1 LRKALSI
8 LFVLL
13 FAGSLMAQVRTGN
26 LYGKVTDEDGNPL
39 PGVTV
44 TLSGARTAPL
54 TSITSAEGIYRFLS
68 LPPARDYVIRCELG
82 GFKLEERTGIIVV
95 VGANVELNVT
105 MAMGAIEE
113 EVTVTAVSPVVD
125 TKKTA
130 VGQNVTQDVLQS
142 LPTARDPWVV
152 LQMAPS
158 ITVDR
163 ENIGGVESGQ
173 QSSYVARGAGSY
185 SNNVWAMDGIVITD
199 PAAIGASP
207 SYYDFDAFEE
217 MQITVGGAD
226 VTVQTG
232 GVALNMVTRRGGN
245 KVTLG
250 GRFYMVDEKFQ
261 AKNTDYVEEV
271 RLEEPTFLGV
281 NLIRNNKDYG
291 FNLGG
296 PLVKDKAWLWGS
308 YGVQDIKTT
317 TVYQE
322 PDDTLLVNYAAKLN
336 VQIVPE
342 NRFEAFMH
350 VGGKNKWGRSSS
362 ASLPG
367 GYYQGGR
374 YHFGSPILKFQDEH
388 MFGDN
393 LFVSLKYA
401 FSDAGFNLTPMD
413 DRDFVN
419 PVAIDIAR
427 GGLKEAPNGLT
438 GADRYYVERPVNQYN
453 FLLNYFNDSLFGVS
467 HDIKVGIEY
476 ADRNAYTE
484 SVYPGNFYYNWN
496 YNSDTIDLN
505 ALPAPYG
512 TSTYD
517 GIPDIPTDARNVKYF
532 SYFKGYYRDYG
543 VSALSAYLSDT
554 ITFGRFNLLL
564 GLRYDRQVP
573 RINPSTILTVTD
585 NPAWTSITGGDTAIS
600 DTLGNLLQGLD
611 ITDEYQTL
619 YDVNGDKW
627 GWTFWSPRLGIT
639 WDITG
644 DGKTIGKASFAM
656 YGDFMGTSSYNKMP
670 GGTGGWID
678 FWWMDSNKDE
688 QLEFTELYWRGTGS
702 GLIAEDEYMPYNVFD
717 AAGNFLPDADH
728 IEDAYNVGW
737 GGVADWATRNELSAP
752 YDDLD
757 PSYGSSRTS
766 EFMLTVEREI
776 FTDFAVSVNATYR
789 RYDHFNWR
797 VPFFPVGGT
806 NYYQQSDWFVSATSI
821 LSDANVPGSVPIDP
835 LIDTL
840 WDGNTGEASQHDW
853 YVYDDNYTASDGTN
867 LGNVEDGL
875 TAYDLYERQ
884 PGYNREF
891 YGVDIIFTKRLSD
904 KWMLNG
910 SLTWQHQLQHYGEG
924 SYFNDTNLWAIDGRA
939 YAPSIGGA
947 SGKINQYTYS
957 RWLIKVGGL
966 YQLPYDINVSFTFL
980 AREGW
985 PLEER
990 IRYYDYGLPN
1000 TRSRSYVAY
1009 IHPFGEF
1016 RLNTFYRFDFRLE
1029 KVINLGDTGRIYLM
1043 ADLFNVFN
1051 AKLEN
1056 RRYQRIWGSVYRRA
1070 DRTYYFSTYYAS
1082 GSAYGENAYTLN
1094 EILNPRVLRFGVRFQ
1109 F

>member
-1 LRKALSI
+1 MRKALSI

-26 LYGKVTDEDGNPL
+26 LYGKVADEDGNAL

-44 TLSGARTAPL
+44 TLSGSVTAPL

-68 LPPARDYVIRCELG
+68 LPAARDYIIRCELG
-82 GFKLEERTGIIVV
+82 GFKTEERTGIIVV

-105 MAMGAIEE
+105 MTMGAIEE

-226 VTVQTG
+226 VTIQTG

-250 GRFYMVDEKFQ
+250 GRFYMVDSKFQ
-261 AKNTDYVEEV
+261 AKNEDYVLEV
-271 RLEEPTFLGV
+271 QDTEPTFLGV

-317 TVYQE
+317 TVYAE

-336 VQIVPE
+336 VQIIPE

-350 VGGKNKWGRSSS
+350 SGAKNKWGRSSS
-362 ASLPG
+362 AELPG

-413 DRDFVN
+413 DLDFVN
-419 PVAIDIAR
+419 PVAIDVGR
-427 GGLKEAPNGLT
+427 GGLFEAPNGLV
-438 GADRYYVERPVNQYN
+438 GCDRYYVERPVNQYN

-476 ADRNAYTE
+476 ADRNAFTE

-496 YNSDTIDLN
+496 YTSDTIDLDN
-505 ALPAPYG
+505 PILPAVYVG
-512 TSTYD
+512 D
-517 GIPDIPTDARNVKYF
+517 GDTTTRDTPTDPENVKYF
-532 SYFKGYYRDYG
+532 SYFRGYYRDYG

-554 ITFGRFNLLL
+554 ITFGRFNILL
-564 GLRYDRQVP
+564 GLRYDKQTP
-573 RINPSTILTVTD
+573 RLNPSTILTVTD
-585 NPAWTSITGGDTAIS
+585 NPAWASVTGEDTAIS
-600 DTLGNLLQGLD
+600 DALGALLPGIEL
-611 ITDEYQTL
+611 TDDYQTM

-627 GWTFWSPRLGIT
+627 GWTFWSPRLGLT

-656 YGDFMGTSSYNKMP
+656 YGDFMGTGSYNQMP
-670 GGTGGWID
+670 GGTGGWVD
-678 FWWMDSNKDE
+678 FWWLDDNTDE
-688 QLEFTELYWRGTGS
+688 EMEFTELYWRGS
-702 GLIAEDEYMPYNVFD
+702 GLNVAEWEPYHVFD
-717 AAGNFLPDADH
+717 AAGNFLPTALQ
-728 IEDAYNVGW
+728 IEDANGIGW
-737 GGVADWATRNELSAP
+737 GGVATWATRNDLTAP
-752 YDDLD
+752 YDELD
-757 PSYGSSRTS
+757 PTYGTTRTT

-776 FTDFAVSVNATYR
+776 FTDFAVTANATYR
-789 RYDHFNWR
+789 RYDHFNWSWD
-797 VPFFPVGGT
+797 FFVADQ
-806 NYYQQSDWFVSATSI
+806 YTSI
-821 LSDANVPGSVPIDP
+821 TERHEQSRDWYVNATDTLSDANVPASADVTGIE
-835 LIDTL
+835 TL
-840 WDGNTGEASQHDW
+840 WDGDTGEAPDHDW
-853 YVYDDNYTASDGTN
+853 WYRDDAFTEGADTFNTALSTP
-867 LGNVEDGL
+867 
-875 TAYDLYERQ
+875 YQYIERR
-884 PGYNREF
+884 PGYYRDF
-891 YGVDIIFTKRLSD
+891 YGIDIIFSKRLSN

-910 SLTWQHQLQHYGEG
+910 SLTWQHQEQHYPPE
-924 SYFNDTNLWAIDGRA
+924 SVWNDTNLWALDGRA
-939 YAPSIGGA
+939 YSPSIGGA

-957 RWLIKVGGL
+957 RWLIKAGGL
-966 YQLPYDINVSFTFL
+966 YQLPYDINVSFTFM

-1000 TRSRSYVAY
+1000 SRSRSYVAY
-1009 IHPFGEF
+1009 LHPFGEF
-1016 RLNTFYRFDFRLE
+1016 RLNTFYRFDLRLE
-1029 KVINLGDTGRIYLM
+1029 KVITLGDTGRIYIM

-1056 RRYQRIWGSVYRRA
+1056 RRYQRIWGTVYRYA
-1070 DRTYYFSTYYAS
+1070 DRSTEFSTYYSS
-1082 GSAYGENAYTLN
+1082 GSPYGVNAYTLN

>member
-1 LRKALSI
+1 
-8 LFVLL
+8 
-13 FAGSLMAQVRTGN
+13 
-26 LYGKVTDEDGNPL
+26 
-39 PGVTV
+39 
-44 TLSGARTAPL
+44 
-54 TSITSAEGIYRFLS
+54 
-68 LPPARDYVIRCELG
+68 
-82 GFKLEERTGIIVV
+82 
-95 VGANVELNVT
+95 
-105 MAMGAIEE
+105 GAIEE

-130 VGQNVTQDVLQS
+130 VGQNVTQEILQS

-158 ITVDR
+158 IIVDR
-163 ENIGGVESGQ
+163 ENVGGVESGQ

-217 MQITVGGAD
+217 MQVTVGGAD

-245 KVTLG
+245 KITLG

-261 AKNTDYVEEV
+261 AKNAEYVAEV
-271 RLEEPTFLGV
+271 QLDEPGFLGV

-317 TVYQE
+317 TVYQQ

-336 VQIVPE
+336 VQIIPE

-362 ASLPG
+362 AANPAGL
-367 GYYQGGR
+367 YQGGR

-401 FSDAGFNLTPMD
+401 FSDAGFNLTPMTD
-413 DRDFVN
+413 LDFVTPSGWDVTNDTYEN
-419 PVAIDIAR
+419 PD
-427 GGLKEAPNGLT
+427 GNTSLW
-438 GADRYYVERPVNQYN
+438 RYYVERPVNQYN

-467 HDIKVGIEY
+467 HDIKVGFEY

-484 SVYPGNFYYNWN
+484 SVTPGNFYYNWN
-496 YNSDTIDLN
+496 YDSPTIDLD

-517 GIPDIPTDARNVKYF
+517 GVNDIPTDAENVKYF
-532 SYFKGYYRDYG
+532 SYFRGYYRDYG
-543 VSALSAYLSDT
+543 VSALSAYFSDT
-554 ITFGRFNLLL
+554 ITFGKFNVLL

-573 RINPSTILTVTD
+573 RLNPSTILTVTD
-585 NPAWTSITGGDTAIS
+585 NPAWETITGGDTAIS
-600 DTLGNLLQGLD
+600 DALGTLLPGID
-611 ITDEYQTL
+611 MTDEYQTL

-627 GWTFWSPRLGIT
+627 GWTFWSPRLGLT

-644 DGKTIGKASFAM
+644 DGKTIGKASFAL
-656 YGDFMGTSSYNKMP
+656 YGDFMGTGSYNQMP
-670 GGTGGWID
+670 GGTGGWVD
-678 FWWMDSNKDE
+678 FWWLDQNRDE
-688 QLEFTELYWRGTGS
+688 ELEFTELYWRGTG
-702 GLIAEDEYMPYNVFD
+702 LNVPVYQPYNVFN
-717 AAGNFLPDADH
+717 AAGTFLPTTLQ
-728 IEDAYNVGW
+728 IEDANGTGW
-737 GGVADWATRNELSAP
+737 GGVASWATRNDLTAP
-752 YDDLD
+752 YDELD
-757 PSYGSSRTS
+757 PTYGSTRTT
-766 EFMLTVEREI
+766 EFMLTVEREV
-776 FTDFAVSVNATYR
+776 FTDFALTVNATYR
-789 RYDHFNWR
+789 RYDQFNWSWNFF
-797 VPFFPVGGT
+797 VPDQYTVIT
-806 NYYQQSDWFVSATSI
+806 ERHEQSTDWYVNATSTVA
-821 LSDANVPGSVPIDP
+821 DALPPASYDVTGV
-835 LIDTL
+835 DTL
-840 WDGNTGEASQHDW
+840 WDGDTGEAPDHDW
-853 YVYDDNYTASDGTN
+853 YYLNPAYTEGADTFN
-867 LGNVEDGL
+867 
-875 TAYDLYERQ
+875 TALSTPYQRYERR
-884 PGYNREF
+884 PGFYRDY
-891 YGVDIIFTKRLSD
+891 YGVDIIFNKRLSD

-910 SLTWQHQLQHYGEG
+910 SLTWQHQEAHYPAE
-924 SYFNDTNLWAIDGRA
+924 SVWNDQNLWALDGLP
-939 YAPSIGGA
+939 YAASIGGA
-947 SGKINQYTYS
+947 SGKINQYVYS
-957 RWLIKVGGL
+957 RWLVKAGGL
-966 YQLPYDINVSFTFL
+966 YQLPYDLNVSFTFL

-985 PLEER
+985 PLQET
-990 IRYYDYGLPN
+990 IGYYDYRLPN
-1000 TRSRSYVAY
+1000 TRNRSFTSY

-1016 RLNTFYRFDFRLE
+1016 RLSTFYRFDLRLE

-1056 RRYQRIWGSVYRRA
+1056 RRYQRTWGTIYHYTDNHLTFTR
-1070 DRTYYFSTYYAS
+1070 
-1082 GSAYGENAYTLN
+1082 SATAYTLN
-1094 EILNPRVLRFGVRFQ
+1094 EILNPRILRLGVRFQ

>member
-1 LRKALSI
+1 VRKALTI

-13 FAGSLMAQVRTGN
+13 LTGSLMAQVRTGN

-44 TLSGARTAPL
+44 TLTGAVTAPL

-82 GFKLEERTGIIVV
+82 GFKLEERTGIIIV
-95 VGANVELNVT
+95 VGANVELNVS

-158 ITVDR
+158 IIVDR
-163 ENIGGVESGQ
+163 ENVGGVESGQ
-173 QSSYVARGAGSY
+173 QSNYVARGAGDY
-185 SNNVWAMDGIVITD
+185 DNNVWAMDGIVITD

-217 MQITVGGAD
+217 MQVTVGGAD

-261 AKNTDYVEEV
+261 AKNADYVAGV
-271 RLEEPTFLGV
+271 QLDEPDFLGV

-317 TVYQE
+317 TVYQQ

-336 VQIVPE
+336 VQLIPE
-342 NRFEAFMH
+342 NRFEAFLH
-350 VGGKNKWGRSSS
+350 SGGKNKWGRSSS
-362 ASLPG
+362 AANPAGL
-367 GYYQGGR
+367 YQGGR

-401 FSDAGFNLTPMD
+401 FSDAGFNLTPMG
-413 DRDFVN
+413 DRDFEHPAAYDN
-419 PVAIDIAR
+419 TRDIW
-427 GGLKEAPNGLT
+427 EAPDGLVALT
-438 GADRYYVERPVNQYN
+438 RYYVERPVNQYN
-453 FLLNYFNDSLFGVS
+453 FLLNYFNDSLLGVS
-467 HDIKVGIEY
+467 HDIKVGFEY

-484 SVYPGNFYYNWN
+484 SVYPGNFYYLWN
-496 YNSDTIDLN
+496 YDSPTIDLD

-512 TSTYD
+512 TSTWD
-517 GIPDIPTDARNVKYF
+517 GTPNIPTDAENVKFFQYHR
-532 SYFKGYYRDYG
+532 GYYRDYG

-554 ITFGRFNLLL
+554 ITFGKFNLIV

-573 RINPSTILTVTD
+573 RLNPATILTVTD
-585 NPAWTSITGGDTAIS
+585 NPAWETITGGNTAIS
-600 DTLGNLLQGLD
+600 DAFDALLPGID
-611 ITDEYQTL
+611 MTDEFQTL
-619 YDVNGDKW
+619 YDRNGDKW
-627 GWTFWSPRLGIT
+627 GWTFFSPRLGLT

-656 YGDFMGTSSYNKMP
+656 YGDFMGTGSFNQMP
-670 GGTGGWID
+670 GGTGGNIN
-678 FWWMDSNKDE
+678 FWWLDQNRDE
-688 QLEFTELYWRGTGS
+688 VMEFTELYWRGTGDS
-702 GLIAEDEYMPYNVFD
+702 VADYLPYQVFD
-717 AAGNFLPDADH
+717 AAGNFLPTAAEID
-728 IEDAYNVGW
+728 DAYGVMY
-737 GGVADWATRNELSAP
+737 GGVASWATRNDLTAP
-752 YDDLD
+752 YDELD
-757 PSYGSSRTS
+757 PSFGSTRTT

-776 FTDFAVSVNATYR
+776 FTDFAVTVNASYR
-789 RYDHFNWR
+789 KYDNFNWR

-821 LSDANVPGSVPIDP
+821 VADALPPASYDVTGV
-835 LIDTL
+835 DTL
-840 WDGNTGEASQHDW
+840 WDGDTGEAPDHDW
-853 YVYDDNYTASDGTN
+853 YVYDHDYTASDGTY

-884 PGYNREF
+884 PGYYRDY
-891 YGVDIIFTKRLSD
+891 YGVDIIFNKRLSN

-910 SLTWQHQLQHYGEG
+910 SLTWQHQAEHYGEG
-924 SYFNDTNLWAIDGRA
+924 SYFHDTNLWAIDGRA
-939 YAPSIGGA
+939 YAPLIGGA

-957 RWLIKVGGL
+957 RWMVKAGGL
-966 YQLPYDINVSFTFL
+966 YQLPYDFNVSFTFL

-985 PLEER
+985 PLIEQ
-990 IRYYDYGLPN
+990 ISYTDYRLPN
-1000 TRSRSYVAY
+1000 TRSRGYTSY

-1016 RLNTFYRFDFRLE
+1016 RLNTFYRFDLRLE

-1056 RRYQRIWGSVYRRA
+1056 RRYQRTWGRIYHYTDDTFSFT
-1070 DRTYYFSTYYAS
+1070 RTAT
-1082 GSAYGENAYTLN
+1082 AYTLN
-1094 EILNPRVLRFGVRFQ
+1094 EILNPRVLRLGVRFQ

>member
-1 LRKALSI
+1 MRKVLSI

-26 LYGKVTDEDGNPL
+26 LYGKITDEDGNPL

-44 TLSGARTAPL
+44 TLTGARTAPL
-54 TSITSAEGIYRFLS
+54 TSISSAEGIYRFLS
-68 LPPARDYVIRCELG
+68 LPPARDYIIRCELG
-82 GFKLEERTGIIVV
+82 GFKTEERTGIIIVT
-95 VGANVELNVT
+95 GANVELNVT
-105 MAMGAIEE
+105 MTMGAIEE

-130 VGQNVTQDVLQS
+130 VGANVTQEVLQS

-158 ITVDR
+158 IIVDR
-163 ENIGGVESGQ
+163 ENVGGVESGQ

-261 AKNTDYVEEV
+261 AKNEDYVAEV
-271 RLEEPTFLGV
+271 QLEEPGFLGV

-336 VQIVPE
+336 VQIIPE

-362 ASLPG
+362 AANPAGL
-367 GYYQGGR
+367 YQGGR

-401 FSDAGFNLTPMD
+401 FSDAGFNLTPMTD
-413 DRDFVN
+413 LDFVN
-419 PVAIDIAR
+419 PAAWDITR
-427 GGLKEAPNGLT
+427 DTWEGPDGRTGLS
-438 GADRYYVERPVNQYN
+438 RYYVERPVNQYN
-453 FLLNYFNDSLFGVS
+453 FLVNYFNDSLFGVS
-467 HDIKVGIEY
+467 HDIKIGLEY

-496 YNSDTIDLN
+496 YDSPTIDLD

-517 GIPDIPTDARNVKYF
+517 GTPNIPTDAENVKYF
-532 SYFKGYYRDYG
+532 SYFRGSYSDYG
-543 VSALSAYLSDT
+543 VSALAGYISDT
-554 ITFGRFNLLL
+554 ISFGKFNLLI

-573 RINPSTILTVTD
+573 RINPVTILTVTD
-585 NPAWTSITGGDTAIS
+585 NEAWDSVTGGDTAIS
-600 DTLGNLLQGLD
+600 DALNTLLPGIG
-611 ITDEYQTL
+611 ITEEYQTL
-619 YDVNGDKW
+619 YDINGDKW
-627 GWTFWSPRLGIT
+627 GWSVISPRLGLT
-639 WDITG
+639 WDVTG

-656 YGDFMGTSSYNKMP
+656 YGDFMGVGSYGQSP
-670 GGTGGWID
+670 GGTGGWVD
-678 FWWMDSNKDE
+678 FWWLDQNRDE
-688 QLEFTELYWRGTGS
+688 ELEFTELYWRGTG
-702 GLIAEDEYMPYNVFD
+702 LNVPVYQPYNVFN
-717 AAGNFLPDADH
+717 AGGTFLPTALQ
-728 IEDAYNVGW
+728 IEDANGVGW
-737 GGVADWATRNELSAP
+737 GGVAAWATRNDLTAP
-752 YDDLD
+752 YDEID
-757 PSYGSSRTS
+757 PSYGSSRTT
-766 EFMLTVEREI
+766 EIMLTVEREI
-776 FTDFAVSVNATYR
+776 FTDFAVTVNATYR
-789 RYDHFNWR
+789 RYDQFNWTKD
-797 VPFFPVGGT
+797 FFVAGQYT
-806 NYYQQSDWFVSATSI
+806 AITERHEQSQDWYVSATST
-821 LSDANVPGSVPIDP
+821 LADALPPASYDVTG
-835 LIDTL
+835 IDTL
-840 WDGNTGEASQHDW
+840 WDGDTGEAPDHDW
-853 YVYDDNYTASDGTN
+853 YYNDGAFTEGADTFNTALSTPYDY
-867 LGNVEDGL
+867 L
-875 TAYDLYERQ
+875 ERR
-884 PGYNREF
+884 PGFYRSY
-891 YGVDIIFTKRLSD
+891 YGVDIIFNKRLSD

-910 SLTWQHQLQHYGEG
+910 SLTWNTQAAHYPPE
-924 SYFNDTNLWAIDGRA
+924 SVWNDTNLWAIDGMP
-939 YAPSIGGA
+939 YAASIGGA
-947 SGKINQYTYS
+947 SGKINQYVYS
-957 RWLIKVGGL
+957 RWLVKAGGL
-966 YQLPYDINVSFTFL
+966 YQLPYDFNVSFTFI

-985 PLEER
+985 PLQET
-990 IRYYDYGLPN
+990 IGYVDYGLPN
-1000 TRSRSYVAY
+1000 TRSRSYTSY

-1016 RLNTFYRFDFRLE
+1016 RLNTFYRFDLRLE

-1056 RRYQRIWGSVYRRA
+1056 RRYQRTWGTIYRYA
-1070 DRTYYFSTYYAS
+1070 DRSLSFTRSST
-1082 GSAYGENAYTLN
+1082 AYTLN
-1094 EILNPRVLRFGVRFQ
+1094 EILNPRILRLGVRFQ